1 MGYPP
6 VTRADPAFWKPMSLA
21 MNAGKIRAPLLMQ
34 LADREYLLGLEAWTA
49 LKDHGKPVEMYVF
62 PDEYHY
68 KWQPAHR
75 RAVYQ
80 RSLDWFAFWLAGR
93 RDPDPAKADQYSRW
107 EAMKRELE

>member
-1 MGYPP
+1 MAYEMRISDWSSDVCSSDLWAQSLRQMGYPP
-6 VTRADPAFWKPMSLA
+6 VTRAVPAFWKPMSLA

-80 RSLDWFAFWLAGR
+80 RSLDWFA
-93 RDPDPAKADQYSRW
+93 
-107 EAMKRELE
+107 